1 MKYTATWY
9 YPEGY
14 LSNTY
19 TKLDAVNIMTVHQ
32 SKGLEFAAV
41 FIPQLNKNY
50 FPAQRL
56 GGKGIWHILN
66 RSWITDS
73 ARFDG
78 DVEEE
83 RKLF

>member
-32 SKGLEFAAV
+32 SKGLEAKDSSYLVKYDGKIAYNADN
-41 FIPQLNKNY
+41 IPSLKKESMPVSLN
-50 FPAQRL
+50 FSL
-56 GGKGIWHILN
+56 LE
-66 RSWITDS
+66 D
-73 ARFDG
+73 
-78 DVEEE
+78 
-83 RKLF
+83 